1 MISLKMN
8 HSITAQIVQMTVG
21 MIVKNKER
29 LKDME
34 KKLETLLSKEKKVE
48 IEINRINDDLD
59 CM

>member
-1 MISLKMN
+1 MN